1 MTSLALRLDV
11 SEIAFFFFDKYLNDL
26 IDYSFMS
33 IKVCEIFC
41 F

>member
-11 SEIAFFFFDKYLNDL
+11 SEIAFFFDKYLNDL